1 MGMNPMEKTAKTE
14 QHSAKSTSKES
25 MGGEQTANLQS
36 KRAEHTKN
44 DYFSELANSGSV
56 AVQLK
61 ALENMANPSFR
72 EDEVENTSQTS
83 NHTGLPDNLK
93 NGVEQLSGLSMDD
106 VKVNYNSSKPAQLS
120 AHAYAQGSDIHVA
133 SGQQQHLPHEAWHV
147 VQQKMGRVQ
156 PTSQLDGAVPV
167 NDDAHLEEEADI
179 MGAKAL
185 QAGQS
190 NQDPL
195 QAKQIHEDNQSKTIQ
210 YKKTLA
216 LDGEVEGVGTSIK
229 NFFTKG
235 TTFTQLKEAVN
246 KFNNAATDE
255 EQKGLTN
262 EINALCLT
270 WLEKHKAEGEKDDPE
285 KKEKGGTKKE
295 NDEKKRVSII
305 KILRDLETGEITKGA
320 VEDGIFNTKEDAQ
333 NLGFFE
339 ENVKNRTKKDTEDFI
354 VGDEIKDQ
362 KGMIK
367 DTSFMAKMV
376 DTMKEKVLTAESDH
390 ATLESN
396 EKTMRTDAGV
406 HTFFH
411 DEILG
416 ANNPDQRRAV
426 TQHAKN
432 TYSSSFYSKIIK
444 EGLFPSKKGDG
455 DFDNEDEVSHE
466 KLVKFKEG
474 SFKNAEEIH
483 SLNGEAETDVATMY
497 VLAEQVQK
505 SQEEEAESFKIPLTA
520 GLGDHEKRAQG
531 KRNMVLDLVKDA
543 NVYAE
548 KVNLQK
554 KKSDDLIKPLEE
566 DGRIAGWY
574 EKGKDKIKTAA
585 MSQIT
590 QLVTMGLVSASSKY
604 KVGGI
609 SSSQSFDL
617 KEDKEGNLTAE
628 VEVLGSAD
636 DSKYDFKGPRGV
648 ISDVFSSIQKAKS
661 NASKFQN
668 KQPITGFYIFSG
680 VLQQLET
687 GLAYIK
693 QIAGTIQ
700 MWASGLSLI
709 PGAAPITLAISAV
722 CEAIKKAI
730 TTISNTSKAAR
741 MIFTSL
747 VKVMNHDP
755 KLWGLVEKNFNAG
768 IVENMANLAGQ
779 GAEIGFAAGM
789 GEALHHD
796 AAKGAKDSLTDEFNW
811 DSVSIKKEKIAD
823 MAVEHTKNEK
833 LASAGAE
840 AIAFGS
846 NKASNALSS
855 DVVGSSSETDNKA
868 TARTTKSIEAF
879 KTAAQG
885 AVPKSA
891 PILQGMENV
900 LTNSAESQTKAEE
913 VIPEVQKAKTEK
925 SQQSA
930 DSGTTT
936 PEDLEFNKKA
946 DDSISDAK
954 EISETTGVVKDIAEE
969 VVKAGNVA
977 TLKAMWQ
984 KRINDA
990 EQERERMKGQKGSGV
1005 K

>member
-44 DYFSELANSGSV
+44 DYFSELANNGTD

-106 VKVNYNSSKPAQLS
+106 VKVNYNSSKPAQLA

-167 NDDAHLEEEADI
+167 NDDANLEKEADI

-185 QAGQS
+185 QAGNS

-195 QAKQIHEDNQSKTIQ
+195 QTKQINEGNHSKTIQ

-235 TTFTQLKEAVN
+235 TTFTQLKELVN
-246 KFNNAATDE
+246 KFNNASDKD
-255 EQKGLTN
+255 QKGLTN

-270 WLEKHKAEGEKDDPE
+270 WLENHKDDDNENDP
-285 KKEKGGTKKE
+285 KKKE
-295 NDEKKRVSII
+295 NDAKKRASIK
-305 KILRDLETGEITKGA
+305 KILRDLETGEITKDA
-320 VEDGIFNTKEDAQ
+320 VEDGIFKTKEGAQ

-339 ENVKNRTKKDTEDFI
+339 ENVKKRTENDTKNFI

-362 KGMIK
+362 KGRIQ
-367 DTSFMAKMV
+367 DTSFMSKMV
-376 DTMKEKVLTAESDH
+376 ETMKEKVLTAESDH

-396 EKTMRTDAGV
+396 EKTIRTDAGV

-411 DEILG
+411 DKILG
-416 ANNPDQRRAV
+416 ANNPDQRREV
-426 TQHAKN
+426 TQNAKN
-432 TYSSSFYSKIIK
+432 IYSSTFYSQII
-444 EGLFPSKKGDG
+444 KKGDAP
-455 DFDNEDEVSHE
+455 FDKEDVLSHE
-466 KLVKFKEG
+466 KLVTFKDG
-474 SFKNAEEIH
+474 SFKGAEEIH

-505 SQEEEAESFKIPLTA
+505 SQEEEAKSFKNPLTA
-520 GLGDHEKRAQG
+520 GLGDHEKHAQG
-531 KRNMVLDLVKDA
+531 KRKMVLDLVKDA

-548 KVNLQK
+548 KVKLQK
-554 KKSDDLIKPLEE
+554 ERSDDLLKPLEQ
-566 DGRIAGWY
+566 DGRIADWY
-574 EKGKDKIKTAA
+574 DKGKDKIKTAA
-585 MSQIT
+585 MDQIT
-590 QLVTMGLVSASSKY
+590 QLLSLGFVSASSKY

-617 KEDKEGNLTAE
+617 MEDDEGNLTAQ
-628 VEVLGSAD
+628 VEVLGNAD

-648 ISDVFSSIQKAKS
+648 ISDIFSSMKGAIS

-668 KQPITGFYIFSG
+668 KQPITGFYIFSA

-693 QIAGTIQ
+693 QIAGAIQ
-700 MWASGLSLI
+700 KWAKGLSLI
-709 PGAAPITLAISAV
+709 PGAAAITIGIIAV
-722 CEAIKKAI
+722 CQAIKKAI

-747 VKVMNHDP
+747 VKVMNQDP
-755 KLWGLVEKNFNAG
+755 QLWGLLEKNFNAG
-768 IVENMANLAGQ
+768 IAENMTNLAGK

-789 GEALHHD
+789 GGALHHD
-796 AAKGAKDSLTDEFNW
+796 AAKGANDSLTDEFNW
-811 DSVSIKKEKIAD
+811 DSNSIEKEKMAD

-846 NKASNALSS
+846 NKASSVVSS
-855 DVVGSSSETDNKA
+855 DVVGSSSEKDNKA

-900 LTNSAESQTKAEE
+900 LTNSAETQSKAEE

-925 SQQSA
+925 SQQGA
-930 DSGTTT
+930 DSDASA
-936 PEDLEFNKKA
+936 PENLEFSKKA
-946 DDSISDAK
+946 DDSINDAK

-984 KRINDA
+984 KRITDA

>member
-44 DYFSELANSGSV
+44 DYFSELANNGAD

-72 EDEVENTSQTS
+72 EGAVENTSQTP
-83 NHTGLPDNLK
+83 NHTGLPDDLK

-106 VKVNYNSSKPAQLS
+106 VKIHYNSSKPAQLA

-147 VQQKMGRVQ
+147 VQQKTGRVQ
-156 PTSQLDGAVPV
+156 PTSQLDGAAPV
-167 NDDAHLEEEADI
+167 NDDTNLEREADI

-185 QAGQS
+185 QAGKS
-190 NQDPL
+190 IQDPL
-195 QAKQIHEDNQSKTIQ
+195 QAKQIQKDNHSKTIQ

-216 LDGEVEGVGTSIK
+216 LDGEVQGVGTSIK

-270 WLEKHKAEGEKDDPE
+270 WLENHKAESEKDDPE

-320 VEDGIFNTKEDAQ
+320 VEDGIFKTKEDAQ

-376 DTMKEKVLTAESDH
+376 ETMKEKVLTAESDH

-396 EKTMRTDAGV
+396 EKTIRTDAGV

-444 EGLFPSKKGDG
+444 EGLFPSKKGDAR
-455 DFDNEDEVSHE
+455 FDKEEEISHE
-466 KLVKFKEG
+466 LLVGYKDG
-474 SFKNAEEIH
+474 SVIKAQEIH
-483 SLNGEAETDVATMY
+483 SLNEEAETDVATMY
-497 VLAEQVQK
+497 VLAEQVKK
-505 SQEEEAESFKIPLTA
+505 SQEEEAESFSNPLTA
-520 GLGDHEKRAQG
+520 GLGDHEKHAQG

-554 KKSDDLIKPLEE
+554 KKSDDLLKPLEE
-566 DGRIAGWY
+566 DGRIADWY
-574 EKGKDKIKTAA
+574 DKGKDKIKTVA
-585 MSQIT
+585 MDQIT
-590 QLVTMGLVSASSKY
+590 KLVTLGLVSASSKY
-604 KVGGI
+604 KIGGV

-617 KEDKEGNLTAE
+617 KEDDEGNLTTE
-628 VEVLGSAD
+628 VEVLGNAD
-636 DSKYDFKGPRGV
+636 DSKYDFKGPRSV
-648 ISDVFSSIQKAKS
+648 INDVFNSIKGAKS
-661 NASKFQN
+661 NASKFQD
-668 KQPITGFYIFSG
+668 KQPITGFYIFSA

-700 MWASGLSLI
+700 KWASGLSLI
-709 PGAAPITLAISAV
+709 PGAAPITIAISAV

-730 TTISNTSKAAR
+730 TTISNSSKAAR

-747 VKVMNHDP
+747 VKVMNQDP
-755 KLWGLVEKNFNAG
+755 KLWGLLENNFKAG
-768 IVENMANLAGQ
+768 IAENMSNTAGQ
-779 GAEIGFAAGM
+779 GAEVGFAAGM

-796 AAKGAKDSLTDEFNW
+796 AAKGAKDSLTDKVNL
-811 DSVSIKKEKIAD
+811 DSASIEKQKMAD
-823 MAVEHTKNEK
+823 MTVEHSKNEK

-840 AIAFGS
+840 AINFATD
-846 NKASNALSS
+846 KASVEMSS
-855 DVVGSSSETDNKA
+855 DVVGKASENDNKA

-879 KTAAQG
+879 KTAAQA

-900 LTNSAESQTKAEE
+900 LTDSAETQSKAEE

-925 SQQSA
+925 SQQGA
-930 DSGTTT
+930 DSEAST
-936 PEDLEFNKKA
+936 PENLEFSKKA
-946 DDSISDAK
+946 YNYINDAK
-954 EISETTGVVKDIAEE
+954 EISQTTGVVKDIAEE
-969 VVKAGNVA
+969 FVIAGNVA

>member
-1 MGMNPMEKTAKTE
+1 MGMNPMEKTSKKE
-14 QHSAKSTSKES
+14 QHSAKNTPKES
-25 MGGEQTANLQS
+25 MGGELTANLQS

-44 DYFSELANSGSV
+44 DYFTELANNGAD

-93 NGVEQLSGLSMDD
+93 NGVEHLSGLSMDD
-106 VKVNYNSSKPAQLS
+106 VKIHYNSSKPAQLS

-167 NDDAHLEEEADI
+167 NDDANLEEEADI

-185 QAGQS
+185 QAGKS

-195 QAKQIHEDNQSKTIQ
+195 QAKQIHDANQSKTIQ

-235 TTFTQLKEAVN
+235 TTFTQLKELVN
-246 KFNNAATDE
+246 KFNNASDKD
-255 EQKGLTN
+255 QKGLTN

-270 WLEKHKAEGEKDDPE
+270 WLENHKAESEKDDPE

-305 KILRDLETGEITKGA
+305 KILRDLETGDITKGA
-320 VEDGIFNTKEDAQ
+320 VEDGIFKTKEDAQ

-367 DTSFMAKMV
+367 DTSFMTKMV
-376 DTMKEKVLTAESDH
+376 ETMKEKVLTAESDH

-396 EKTMRTDAGV
+396 EKTIRTDAGV

-411 DEILG
+411 DEILS

-426 TQHAKN
+426 TEHAKN

-444 EGLFPSKKGDG
+444 EGLFPSKKGDAR
-455 DFDNEDEVSHE
+455 FDKEEEISHE
-466 KLVKFKEG
+466 LLVGYKDG
-474 SFKNAEEIH
+474 SVIKAQEIH
-483 SLNGEAETDVATMY
+483 SLNEEAETDVATMY
-497 VLAEQVQK
+497 VLAEQVKK
-505 SQEEEAESFKIPLTA
+505 SQEEEAESFKNPLTA
-520 GLGDHEKRAQG
+520 GLGDHEKHAQG

-617 KEDKEGNLTAE
+617 KEDKEGNLTTE
-628 VEVLGSAD
+628 VEVLGNAD

-661 NASKFQN
+661 NASKFQD
-668 KQPITGFYIFSG
+668 KQPITGFYIFSA

-700 MWASGLSLI
+700 KWASGLSLI
-709 PGAAPITLAISAV
+709 PGAAPITIAISAV

-730 TTISNTSKAAR
+730 TTISNSSKAAR

-747 VKVMNHDP
+747 VKVMNQDP
-755 KLWGLVEKNFNAG
+755 KLWGLLENNFKAG
-768 IVENMANLAGQ
+768 ISENMSNTAGQ
-779 GAEIGFAAGM
+779 GAEVGFAAGM
-789 GEALHHD
+789 GGALHHD
-796 AAKGAKDSLTDEFNW
+796 AAKGAKDSLTDKVNL
-811 DSVSIKKEKIAD
+811 DSASIGKQKMAD
-823 MAVEHTKNEK
+823 MTVEHSKNEK

-840 AIAFGS
+840 AVNFATD
-846 NKASNALSS
+846 KASVEMSS
-855 DVVGSSSETDNKA
+855 DVVGNASKNDNKA
-868 TARTTKSIEAF
+868 TAQTTKSIEAF
-879 KTAAQG
+879 KTAAQA

-900 LTNSAESQTKAEE
+900 LTDSTETQSKAEE

-925 SQQSA
+925 SQQGA
-930 DSGTTT
+930 DSEASA

>member
-1 MGMNPMEKTAKTE
+1 MEKTAKTE

-44 DYFSELANSGSV
+44 DYFSELANNGTD

-72 EDEVENTSQTS
+72 EGAVENTSQRP

-106 VKVNYNSSKPAQLS
+106 VKVNYNSSKPAQLA

-167 NDDAHLEEEADI
+167 NDDANLEKEADI

-185 QAGQS
+185 QAGNS

-195 QAKQIHEDNQSKTIQ
+195 QTKQINEGNHSKTIQ

-235 TTFTQLKEAVN
+235 TTFTQLKELVN
-246 KFNNAATDE
+246 KFNNASDKD
-255 EQKGLTN
+255 QKGLTN

-270 WLEKHKAEGEKDDPE
+270 WLENHKDDDNENDP
-285 KKEKGGTKKE
+285 KKKE
-295 NDEKKRVSII
+295 NDAKKRASIK
-305 KILRDLETGEITKGA
+305 KILRDLETGEITKDA
-320 VEDGIFNTKEDAQ
+320 VEDGIFKTKEGAQ

-339 ENVKNRTKKDTEDFI
+339 ENVKKRTENDTKNFI

-362 KGMIK
+362 KGKIQ
-367 DTSFMAKMV
+367 DTSFMSKMV
-376 DTMKEKVLTAESDH
+376 ETMKEKVLTAESDH

-396 EKTMRTDAGV
+396 EKTIRTDAGV

-411 DEILG
+411 DKILG
-416 ANNPDQRRAV
+416 ANNPDQRREV
-426 TQHAKN
+426 TQNAKN
-432 TYSSSFYSKIIK
+432 IYSSTFYSQII
-444 EGLFPSKKGDG
+444 KKGDAP
-455 DFDNEDEVSHE
+455 FDKEDVLSHE
-466 KLVKFKEG
+466 KLVTFKDG
-474 SFKNAEEIH
+474 SFKGAEEIH

-505 SQEEEAESFKIPLTA
+505 SQEEEAKSFKNPLTA
-520 GLGDHEKRAQG
+520 GLGDHEKHAQG
-531 KRNMVLDLVKDA
+531 KRKMVLDLVKDA

-548 KVNLQK
+548 KVKLQK
-554 KKSDDLIKPLEE
+554 ERSDDLLKPLEQ
-566 DGRIAGWY
+566 DGRIADWY
-574 EKGKDKIKTAA
+574 DKGKDKIKTAA
-585 MSQIT
+585 MDQVT
-590 QLVTMGLVSASSKY
+590 QLLSLGFVSASSKY

-617 KEDKEGNLTAE
+617 MEDDEGNLTAQ
-628 VEVLGSAD
+628 VEVLGNAD

-648 ISDVFSSIQKAKS
+648 ISDIFSSMKGAIS

-668 KQPITGFYIFSG
+668 KQPITGFYIFSA

-693 QIAGTIQ
+693 QIAGAIQ
-700 MWASGLSLI
+700 KWAKGLSLI
-709 PGAAPITLAISAV
+709 PGAAAITIGIIAV
-722 CEAIKKAI
+722 CQAIKKSI

-747 VKVMNHDP
+747 VKVMNQDP
-755 KLWGLVEKNFNAG
+755 QLWGLLEKNFNAG
-768 IVENMANLAGQ
+768 IAENMTNLAGK

-789 GEALHHD
+789 GGALHHD
-796 AAKGAKDSLTDEFNW
+796 AAKGANDSLTDEFNW
-811 DSVSIKKEKIAD
+811 DSNSIEKEKMAD

-846 NKASNALSS
+846 NKASSVMSS
-855 DVVGSSSETDNKA
+855 DVVGSSSEKDNKA

-891 PILQGMENV
+891 PILQDMENV
-900 LTNSAESQTKAEE
+900 LTNSAETQSKAEE

-925 SQQSA
+925 SQQGA
-930 DSGTTT
+930 DSDASA
-936 PEDLEFNKKA
+936 PENLEFSKKA
-946 DDSISDAK
+946 DDSINDAK

-984 KRINDA
+984 KRITDA
-990 EQERERMKGQKGSGV
+990 EQERERMK
-1005 K
+1005 